1 VTRSTSPYIEIAP
14 ATTGLTDD
22 AFQNAYIKGAE
33 GYSKDGYAWHLVGIR
48 SRDRAYRE
56 FDASG
61 NGGQLLI
68 VIPELEL
75 AVVLTGGNY
84 LQGGIWNRWRDN
96 LVGAELIPAIAN

>member
-1 VTRSTSPYIEIAP
+1 MDR
-14 ATTGLTDD
+14 L
-22 AFQNAYIKGAE
+22 
-33 GYSKDGYAWHLVGIR
+33 R

-61 NGGQLLI
+61 NGGQLLF

-84 LQGGIWNRWRDN
+84 LQGGIWNRWRDDI
-96 LVGAELIPAIAN
+96 VGAALIPAIEN